1 MSECRFLSVQGVCRP
16 VTALTSGGAYAEVML
31 APADL
36 VFDAAGVDPRTAAG
50 LGWAAPTAYDL
61 VNTVARVRAGDSV
74 LVHAAA
80 GGVGSLAA
88 QFARR
93 AGAERSRTHP
103 HWPAES
109 ARTALRMVASGQV
122 SPDITAEYEMADLD
136 EAVRRLAEGGTHG
149 KSVLRITGSEAPALR
164 G

>member
-1 MSECRFLSVQGVCRP
+1 M
-16 VTALTSGGAYAEVML
+16 TALTSGGAYAEVML

-50 LGWAAPTAYDL
+50 LGWAARTAYDL

-80 GGVGSLAA
+80 GSLAA

-103 HWPAES
+103 HRPAES